1 MQWEKN
7 MYNILLSIIYIIYLI
22 ILYIYNKIYAYS
34 IWYNIFSHSIAYLF
48 TYLIS
53 TFWIWWVYLKGI
65 YQLFF
70 FYIQAFSKQKYL
82 PSTIFHIFLLWFLLE
97 KHKFDLALTYWF
109 LFNLG
114 EIPFKVTVWVN
125 DQYAFISKCAYRYY
139 NIMC

>member
-1 MQWEKN
+1 
-7 MYNILLSIIYIIYLI
+7 MYNILLSIIYISYYI
-22 ILYIYNKIYAYS
+22 IYIYNRIYADS

-53 TFWIWWVYLKGI
+53 IFRIWWVYLKGI

-82 PSTIFHIFLLWFLLE
+82 PSTIFQIFLLWFLLE

-114 EIPFKVTVWVN
+114 EILSKVWVN